1 MSNEILLVDDTP
13 SNGEIVTSDAF
24 DIIRN
29 LHYKV
34 SMEDTP
40 RSFIKNRQGV
50 DYVEVG
56 YMKKMADKH
65 YPGWSWTIVRTETLG
80 SEAFMVHGR
89 LKWFEGGIW
98 REGDMT
104 AAHRIAKKRGSNEFV
119 DVGNDIKSANTD
131 CIKKA
136 FNMYLNIADDVYR
149 NRVEDTSL
157 SQEEIDFLYKQ
168 MEGLNEEWKEKI
180 SLSIEDGNIEKG
192 DIDKVVAKI
201 ELIKKETKGKDNE

>member
-29 LHYKV
+29 LHDKV

-40 RSFIKNRQGV
+40 RSFIKNKMGV

-65 YPGWSWTIVRTETLG
+65 YPGWSWTIIRTETLG

-104 AAHRIAKKRGSNEFV
+104 AAHRIMKKRGSDEFV

>member
-1 MSNEILLVDDTP
+1 MSNELVLT
-13 SNGEIVTSDAF
+13 ETVTSDGTIITSDTF
-24 DIIRN
+24 DVIRDQ
-29 LHYKV
+29 HHEV
-34 SMEDTP
+34 SMTDTP

-104 AAHRIAKKRGSNEFV
+104 AAHRIMKLRDKEGFV

-131 CIKKA
+131 AMKKA
-136 FNMYLNIADDVYR
+136 FNMYMNIADDVYR
-149 NRVEDTSL
+149 NRIEDTSL
-157 SQEEIDFLYKQ
+157 SQEDIDYIYAE
-168 MEGLNEEWKEKI
+168 MESLSDEWKGKI
-180 SLSIEDGNIEKG
+180 SLSIENGDIEKN
-192 DIDKVVAKI
+192 DIAKVINKI
-201 ELIKKETKGKDNE
+201 NQIKESENE

>member
-1 MSNEILLVDDTP
+1 MGNNISLVDEP
-13 SNGEIVTSDAF
+13 PMNGDILAIDSF

-29 LHYKV
+29 LHEEV
-34 SMEDTP
+34 TMEDTP
-40 RSFIKNRQGV
+40 KSFIKNKMGV
-50 DYVEVG
+50 DYVEYS
-56 YMKKMADKH
+56 YMRKLADKH
-65 YPGWSWTIVRTETLG
+65 YPGWSWTIISTETLG

-98 REGDMT
+98 REGDCT
-104 AAHRIAKKRGSNEFV
+104 AAHRIQKKRNSDSFV

-157 SQEEIDFLYKQ
+157 SQEDIDSLYKE
-168 MEGLNEEWKEKI
+168 MEGLNDEWKEKI
-180 SLSIEDGNIEKG
+180 SLSIESGDIEKN
-192 DIDKVVAKI
+192 DIDKVI
-201 ELIKKETKGKDNE
+201 TRINQIKEETE

>member
-1 MSNEILLVDDTP
+1 MSNELVLT
-13 SNGEIVTSDAF
+13 ETVTSDGTIITSDTF
-24 DIIRN
+24 DVIRDQ
-29 LHYKV
+29 HHEV
-34 SMEDTP
+34 SMTDTP

-65 YPGWSWTIVRTETLG
+65 YPGWSWTIIRTETLG

-104 AAHRIAKKRGSNEFV
+104 AAHRIMKKRGSNEFV

-149 NRVEDTSL
+149 NRVPDTSL
-157 SQEEIDFLYKQ
+157 SEKEIDFLYKQ

-180 SLSIEDGNIEKG
+180 SFSIEDGSIEKA

-201 ELIKKETKGKDNE
+201 KLIKNETKGKDNE

>member
-1 MSNEILLVDDTP
+1 MSSEMSLSEKLNED
-13 SNGEIVTSDAF
+13 IVRQDAF
-24 DIIRN
+24 SAIRD
-29 LHYKV
+29 LHEKV

-40 RSFIKNRQGV
+40 KTFVKKKMGM
-50 DYVEVG
+50 DYVEIS
-56 YMKKMADKH
+56 YMKSVADKY
-65 YPGWSWTIVRTETLG
+65 YPGWSWTIISTEMLG

-104 AAHRIAKKRGSNEFV
+104 AAHRIMKKRGSNEFV

-149 NRVEDTSL
+149 NRVPDTSL
-157 SQEEIDFLYKQ
+157 SEKEIDFLYKQ

-180 SLSIEDGNIEKG
+180 F
-192 DIDKVVAKI
+192 
-201 ELIKKETKGKDNE
+201 KKT

>member
-1 MSNEILLVDDTP
+1 MSNELALT
-13 SNGEIVTSDAF
+13 ETVTSDGTIITSDTF
-24 DIIRN
+24 DVIRD
-29 LHYKV
+29 LHNEV

-40 RSFIKNRQGV
+40 RSFIKNKMGV

-65 YPGWSWTIVRTETLG
+65 YPGWSWTIVKTETLG

-104 AAHRIAKKRGSNEFV
+104 AAHRIMKKRGSDEFV

-157 SQEEIDFLYKQ
+157 SQEDIDFLYEK

-192 DIDKVVAKI
+192 DMDKVVAKI
-201 ELIKKETKGKDNE
+201 ELIKNETKGKDNE

>member
-1 MSNEILLVDDTP
+1 MSNNISLVDETP
-13 SNGEIVTSDAF
+13 VNGDILAIDSF

-29 LHYKV
+29 LHEEV

-40 RSFIKNRQGV
+40 RSFIKNKMGV
-50 DYVEVG
+50 DYVEYS
-56 YMKKMADKH
+56 YMRKIADKH
-65 YPGWSWTIVRTETLG
+65 YPGWSWTIISTETLG

-98 REGDMT
+98 REGDCT
-104 AAHRIAKKRGSNEFV
+104 AAHRIQKKRNSDSFV

-157 SQEEIDFLYKQ
+157 SQEDIDLLYEK
-168 MEGLNEEWKEKI
+168 MEGLNDEWKEKI
-180 SLSIEDGNIEKG
+180 SLSIENGEIEKG
-192 DIDKVVAKI
+192 DIDKVITRI
-201 ELIKKETKGKDNE
+201 EQIKEESK

>member
-1 MSNEILLVDDTP
+1 MGNNISLVDEP
-13 SNGEIVTSDAF
+13 PMNGDILAIDSF

-29 LHYKV
+29 LHEEV

-40 RSFIKNRQGV
+40 KSFIKNKMGV
-50 DYVEVG
+50 DYVEYS
-56 YMKKMADKH
+56 YMRKLADKH
-65 YPGWSWTIVRTETLG
+65 YPGWSWTIISTETLG

-98 REGDMT
+98 SDGVWT
-104 AAHRIAKKRGSNEFV
+104 AGHRIQKKRNSDSFV
-119 DVGNDIKSANTD
+119 VVGNVIKSANTD

-157 SQEEIDFLYKQ
+157 SQEDIDSLYKE
-168 MEGLNEEWKEKI
+168 MEGLNDEWKEKI
-180 SLSIEDGNIEKG
+180 SLSIESGDIEKG
-192 DIDKVVAKI
+192 DIDKVIARI
-201 ELIKKETKGKDNE
+201 NQIKEETE

>member
-1 MSNEILLVDDTP
+1 MGNNISLVDEP
-13 SNGEIVTSDAF
+13 PMNGDILAIDSF

-29 LHYKV
+29 LHEEV

-40 RSFIKNRQGV
+40 KSFIKNKMGV
-50 DYVEVG
+50 DYVEYS
-56 YMKKMADKH
+56 YMRKLADKY
-65 YPGWSWTIVRTETLG
+65 YPGWSWTIISTETLG

-98 REGDMT
+98 REGDCT
-104 AAHRIAKKRGSNEFV
+104 AAHRIQKKRNSDSFV

-157 SQEEIDFLYKQ
+157 SQEDIDSLYKE
-168 MEGLNEEWKEKI
+168 MEGLNDEWKEKI
-180 SLSIEDGNIEKG
+180 SLSIESGDIEKN
-192 DIDKVVAKI
+192 DIDKVI
-201 ELIKKETKGKDNE
+201 TRINQIKEETE

>member
-1 MSNEILLVDDTP
+1 MGNNISLVDEP
-13 SNGEIVTSDAF
+13 PMNGDILAIDSF

-29 LHYKV
+29 LHEEV

-40 RSFIKNRQGV
+40 KSFIKNKMGV
-50 DYVEVG
+50 DYVEYS
-56 YMKKMADKH
+56 YMRKLADKH
-65 YPGWSWTIVRTETLG
+65 YPGWSWTIISTETLG

-98 REGDMT
+98 REGDCT
-104 AAHRIAKKRGSNEFV
+104 AAHRIQKKRNSDSFV

-157 SQEEIDFLYKQ
+157 SQEDIDSLYKE
-168 MEGLNEEWKEKI
+168 MEGLNDEWKEKI
-180 SLSIEDGNIEKG
+180 SLSIESGDIEKN
-192 DIDKVVAKI
+192 DIDKVI
-201 ELIKKETKGKDNE
+201 TRINQIKEETE

>member
-1 MSNEILLVDDTP
+1 MSNNISLVDETP
-13 SNGEIVTSDAF
+13 VNGDILAIDSF

-29 LHYKV
+29 LHEEV

-40 RSFIKNRQGV
+40 RSFIKNKMGV
-50 DYVEVG
+50 DYVEYS
-56 YMKKMADKH
+56 YMRKIADKH
-65 YPGWSWTIVRTETLG
+65 YPGWSWTIISTETLG

-98 REGDMT
+98 REGDCT
-104 AAHRIAKKRGSNEFV
+104 AAHRIQKKRNSDSFV

-157 SQEEIDFLYKQ
+157 SQEDIDSLYKE
-168 MEGLNEEWKEKI
+168 MEGLNDEWKEKI
-180 SLSIEDGNIEKG
+180 SLSIESGDIEKN
-192 DIDKVVAKI
+192 DIDKVITRINQIKEEAK
-201 ELIKKETKGKDNE
+201 

>member
-29 LHYKV
+29 LHDKV

-40 RSFIKNRQGV
+40 RSFIKNKMGV

-104 AAHRIAKKRGSNEFV
+104 AAHRIMKKRGSNEFV

>member
-29 LHYKV
+29 LHDKV

-40 RSFIKNRQGV
+40 RSFIKNKMGV

-104 AAHRIAKKRGSNEFV
+104 AAHRIMKKRGSNEFV

-168 MEGLNEEWKEKI
+168 MEGLNEEWKDKI